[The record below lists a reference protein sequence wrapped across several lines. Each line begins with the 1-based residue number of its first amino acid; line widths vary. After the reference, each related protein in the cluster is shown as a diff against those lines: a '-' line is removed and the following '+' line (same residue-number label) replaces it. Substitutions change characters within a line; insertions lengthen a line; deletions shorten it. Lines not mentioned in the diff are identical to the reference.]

1 MLTILSIAVLSHLA
15 PLTPDAFYVAAPD
28 VVLIDPAAASPDPC
42 IPKDPDKDYR
52 RFISPAWDPACYAI
66 YLGTFSLSRATYWDV
81 IGQCAP
87 LDCACYIGAWKEFL
101 RIMEQAENDLR
112 HCSPT

>member
-1 MLTILSIAVLSHLA
+1 MISTIVLTVLSHLA
-15 PLTPDAFYVAAPD
+15 PLTPDAFYVAPHD
-28 VVLIDPAAASPDPC
+28 TVLIAPVASDPAC
-42 IPKDPDKDYR
+42 IPNDPDKDYR

-66 YLGTFSLSRATYWDV
+66 YLNTFSLARATYWDV

-87 LDCACYIGAWKEFL
+87 LDCACYAAAWKEFL

>member
-1 MLTILSIAVLSHLA
+1 MLTAFTIAVLSHLA

-28 VVLIDPAAASPDPC
+28 TVLVAPVAASPDPC

-52 RFISPAWDPACYAI
+52 KFVSPLWDPACYAV
-66 YLGTFSLSRATYWDV
+66 YHNTFLLARATYWDT
-81 IGQCAP
+81 IGMCP
-87 LDCACYIGAWKEFL
+87 VLDCACYLAAWREFL
-101 RIMEQAENDLR
+101 RIMDQAEADLR